1 MKHVNIP
8 VFVPHLGCPKQCVFC
23 DQRAISGVRSFVP
36 GDARKTIEMWLETIG
51 GKKAEIAFFG
61 GSFTGIGTEFMTA
74 LLDLAEEY
82 VSAGKAAGIRFSTR
96 PDYVDPE
103 ILKILS
109 RYTVA
114 AAEIGIQ
121 SSSDRVLAL
130 SGRGHTAED
139 SRRAVSLLR
148 DAGIPV
154 VGQMMLGLPGAGR
167 EDDAATAEF
176 IADCGA
182 VAARIYPTVVL
193 RGTALC
199 EMFEKGTYTPLSVEE
214 AVTRGADA
222 LSVFAR
228 RGVDCIR
235 IGLPESACRDGEDGG
250 YAAGPRHPAIGE
262 RIRSELYGRIL
273 ESSLAEERVSTE
285 GRQDGAVL
293 SVAVCPGEL
302 SAAIGY
308 RRENQ
313 IRIENKYNVK
323 KVKFIEKPGIPRYN
337 IILSWNFARG
347 EEENR
352 HVSENA

>member
-36 GDARKTIEMWLETIG
+36 GDARKTIEAWLDTLG

-61 GSFTGIGTEFMTA
+61 GSFTGIGTERMTA

-82 VSAGKAAGIRFSTR
+82 VAAGKAAGIRFSTR

-130 SGRGHTAED
+130 SGRGHTAQD
-139 SRRAVSLLR
+139 SRRAIFLLR
-148 DAGIPV
+148 EAGIPV

-182 VAARIYPTVVL
+182 DAARIYPTVVL
-193 RGTALC
+193 RGTELY
-199 EMFEKGTYTPLSVEE
+199 EMYAKGTYVPLSVEE

-235 IGLPESACRDGEDGG
+235 IGLPESACRDGEHDG

-273 ESSLAEERVSTE
+273 ESSLAEERFD
-285 GRQDGAVL
+285 GQDAVL

-302 SAAIGY
+302 SAAVGY

-337 IILSWNFARG
+337 IILSWDFARG
-347 EEENR
+347 EEKGR
-352 HVSENA
+352 YVSENA